1 MIFQMFHDDDDLLR
15 YIPTDANLKAIPRD
29 FLLSILA
36 NIRREKYAQLYSKYK
51 EIKAQR
57 ATGGTKIYKAQ
68 ITNQFLAGL
77 QNFTPLN
84 L

>member
-1 MIFQMFHDDDDLLR
+1 MIFQIFHDDDLLR

-36 NIRREKYAQLYSKYK
+36 NIRREKYAQLNSKYK

-57 ATGGTKIYKAQ
+57 AIGGAK
-68 ITNQFLAGL
+68 
-77 QNFTPLN
+77 N

>member
-1 MIFQMFHDDDDLLR
+1 MIFQIFDGDEDLLR
-15 YIPTDANLKAIPRD
+15 YIPTNANVKTIPRD

-51 EIKAQR
+51 EIKAER
-57 ATGGTKIYKAQ
+57 STGGNKIYKAQ
-68 ITNQFLAGL
+68 ITNQFLNGL
-77 QNFTPLN
+77 HNFTPIN

>member
-1 MIFQMFHDDDDLLR
+1 MIFQIFHDDDDLLR
-15 YIPTDANLKAIPRD
+15 YIPTDTNLKAIPRD

-36 NIRREKYAQLYSKYK
+36 NIRREKYVQLYSNYK

-57 ATGGTKIYKAQ
+57 AIGGCK
-68 ITNQFLAGL
+68 
-77 QNFTPLN
+77 N